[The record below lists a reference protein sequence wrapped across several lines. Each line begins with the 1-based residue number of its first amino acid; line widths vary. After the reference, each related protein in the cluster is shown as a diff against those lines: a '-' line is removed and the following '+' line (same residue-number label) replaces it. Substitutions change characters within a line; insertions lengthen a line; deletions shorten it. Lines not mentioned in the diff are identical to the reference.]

1 MDNDINQIIKQVID
15 EYSNSRGIHL
25 MQENIDKMN
34 KLLMGNGDI
43 GLCEKVRKIEAT
55 IKPLWSL
62 VVILGTAILGGLIG
76 LFFAY
81 FNK

>member
-1 MDNDINQIIKQVID
+1 MNDDIRQVIKEVID
-15 EYSNSRGIHL
+15 EYSNSREIKI
-25 MQENIDKMN
+25 MEENIEKIN
-34 KLLMGNGDI
+34 KLLLGNGGVGI
-43 GLCEKVRKIEAT
+43 CEEVRKLQNS

-76 LFFAY
+76 LFFAF

>member
-1 MDNDINQIIKQVID
+1 MDKDRKEIIREIIN
-15 EYSNSRGIHL
+15 EFSNSAEVQS
-25 MQENIDKMN
+25 MQENIKKIN
-34 KLLMGNGDI
+34 KLLLGNGNV
-43 GLCEKVRKIEAT
+43 GLCEKVRKIENS

>member
-15 EYSNSRGIHL
+15 EYSNSREIHL